1 MFSAWNFSQW
11 VGSVVVVTV
20 MLSIIVTFAAL
31 VAYVAMKIAA
41 EEESQTQENT
51 ILNRVPTEPESS
63 VRRAA

>member
-41 EEESQTQENT
+41 EEESETQQNT
-51 ILNRVPTEPESS
+51 LLNRVPTESESP